1 MLSNTEIKYS
11 TLNFCQLPPKCVSI
25 GIGFVQRTPLWLCF
39 LGIPWGHLV
48 YPYHVA
54 KQCCATMQTRARISN
69 QLSVVIPQFYTTITS
84 YPPSHVSHTLLF
96 GFDPEVD
103 PIPIWNYVPGSYVSN
118 SEYPSYS

>member
-1 MLSNTEIKYS
+1 M
-11 TLNFCQLPPKCVSI
+11 VSCDSI
-25 GIGFVQRTPLWLCF
+25 NICFIEATPFRCLF
-39 LGIPWGHLV
+39 LGVPLGNLV

-54 KQCCATMQTRARISN
+54 SQCCAAMQTRARISN

-84 YPPSHVSHTLLF
+84 YIPAHAPPPSPFSTILR

-103 PIPIWNYVPGSYVSN
+103 PIPIWNYVLRNGSSSSSYVSN